1 MEPDEITFEIN
12 RLSTTQK
19 LLIAQ
24 DIWDS
29 IARESDSLPM
39 PEWQKRELEKRY
51 GLYQQGKMELHDWL
65 EVHNK
70 LRADH
75 K

>member
-1 MEPDEITFEIN
+1 MEPDEITSEIN
-12 RLSTTQK
+12 RLSTSQK

-51 GLYQQGKMELHDWL
+51 ELYQQGKMELHDWL